1 MKNLIRGRLATLRH
15 LRPLLLAAAVAA
27 ASAGLMTWPLGAEA
41 GSGVLRAIYYWDA
54 YCNTMILGSRVDAAL
69 GLGPLSLY
77 GAYYF
82 APLPDAIV
90 FNENHF
96 GLSLLFAP
104 FYLLA
109 GPIWGY
115 NLTLLLS
122 LALSVF
128 FTHLLV
134 RRLTGSSAA
143 GIVSGVAFAFC
154 PYVAFELG
162 RIQLVATQWIPA
174 CFLFLH
180 RAMGEGRRR
189 DIAAFWGCFLLQIGT
204 CLYYAMFL
212 LPLLALLGGLLA
224 RERRRDRRYYW
235 WLGAGGLGALGLAGL
250 MVYPYFAARG
260 AFELERSLEFA
271 SRYDGQLAFFLNVHD
286 LNRTWTGLHHPTL
299 RPGAPEEIAFPGLV
313 VLVLAALALGLPLSS
328 AWKRSGARAWLQ
340 GSVFWLILAA
350 VVVLLTLLT
359 HSFLPG
365 ALLFSLGA
373 WFLATRR
380 GLRPFAGNRGAYF
393 AVLLLGLALF
403 VGLEPFEW
411 HGAPV
416 RGLYYYLY
424 TYVPGF
430 DGIRKV
436 SRQAVMIS
444 FALAVLA
451 GFGGAQLLKALRHQW
466 ARRLTTA
473 LLLGG
478 LVLELRCF
486 PHPIEPVF
494 AAEKVPK
501 VLEFVRALPSSDLV
515 AAVPQSDGR
524 RVMRGDGGM
533 ALHDYLAVHHK
544 HRFVNG
550 QSSYEPPVT
559 TLARR
564 ALDALPDDAAR
575 RALLAIGT
583 RHLIVYGDELPARRS
598 DLVSDLLA
606 RPAEYELAFDD
617 GASSVVSLLGP
628 DAAEFSL
635 LDTPRLPA
643 SVRLVPSGDLRVRS
657 SHNSGAAGLAID
669 GRQDTHWSSGRPQ
682 QPGQVFEI
690 QLRTPQAV
698 RALEITAPGRV
709 MDVPASF
716 RLTASRGPE
725 DLGVLLER
733 PHLRLHRE
741 QVFSPKTFVWRVVLA
756 EPVLASQLRITLGQG
771 VPGHYFSI
779 HELSVYAE

>member
-1 MKNLIRGRLATLRH
+1 VKNLIRALLATLRD
-15 LRPLLLAAAVAA
+15 LRPHLLAGVVAVAA
-27 ASAGLMTWPLGAEA
+27 AILMTWPLAAEA
-41 GSGVLRAIYYWDA
+41 GSGVLRAIYFWDA

-77 GAYYF
+77 DAYYF

-104 FYLLA
+104 FYLLG

-115 NLTLLLS
+115 NATLLLS

-180 RAMGEGRRR
+180 RAIEGGKRR
-189 DIAAFWGCFLLQIGT
+189 DAFAFWACYVLQVGT

-212 LPLLALLGGLLA
+212 VPLLALLGGLLLSRKRPQGRFYA
-224 RERRRDRRYYW
+224 W
-235 WLGAGGLGALGLAGL
+235 FGTGAVGAAALAL
-250 MVYPYFAARG
+250 SMVRPYFAARSSFDL
-260 AFELERSLEFA
+260 ARSLDFA
-271 SRYDGQLAFFLNVHD
+271 SHYDGKLAFFTNVHE
-286 LNRTWTGLHHPTL
+286 LNRTWTGLHQPTL
-299 RPGAPEEIAFPGLV
+299 RPGAPEEIAFPGLL
-313 VLVLAALALGLPLSS
+313 VLVLATLALGSPFAR
-328 AWKRSGARAWLQ
+328 AWKRSGAGRLAQ
-340 GSVFWLILAA
+340 GLAFWLILAA
-350 VVVLLTLLT
+350 GAALLTLVT
-359 HSFLPG
+359 RSFLSG
-365 ALLFSLGA
+365 ALLLALGA
-373 WFLATRR
+373 WFLAARR
-380 GLRPFAGNRGAYF
+380 VLRPFSGDQGAYLALF
-393 AVLLLGLALF
+393 ILGVALF
-403 VGLEPFEW
+403 VGLEPLKW
-411 HGAPV
+411 QGAPV

-436 SRQAVMIS
+436 SRQAIMTS
-444 FALAVLA
+444 FLLAVLA
-451 GFGGAQLLKALRHQW
+451 GFGSAVLLRAVRG
-466 ARRLTTA
+466 RRGRRWLTG
-473 LLLGG
+473 LLLGAT
-478 LVLELRCF
+478 VLELRCF
-486 PHPIEPVF
+486 PHPIQPVF
-494 AAEKVPK
+494 AAEKAPK
-501 VLEFVRALPSSDLV
+501 VLEFVRSLPSSDL
-515 AAVPQSDGR
+515 AATLPQTDGR
-524 RVMRGDGGM
+524 KVMRGDAGM
-533 ALHDYLAVHHK
+533 ALHDYLALYHK

-564 ALDALPDDAAR
+564 ALDALPEDAAR

-583 RHLIVYGDELPARRS
+583 RHLIVYGDELPSRRG
-598 DLVSDLLA
+598 DLVLDLLA
-606 RPAEYELAFDD
+606 RETEYELALRD
-617 GASSVVSLLGP
+617 GPDSVVSLVGP

-635 LDTPRLPA
+635 LETPRLAA
-643 SVRLVPSGDLRVRS
+643 SVQLVPQDDLRVRS
-657 SHNSGAAGLAID
+657 SHNTRAAGLAID
-669 GRQDTHWSSGRPQ
+669 GREDTHWSSGRPQ
-682 QPGQVFEI
+682 QRGQFFEI
-690 QLRTPQAV
+690 QLRTPRAI
-698 RALEITAPGRV
+698 RALEIVAPGRV

-733 PHLRLHRE
+733 PQLRLYRE

-756 EPVLASQLRITLGQG
+756 EPVLATRLRITLGQG